1 MEQILKSSD
10 LINSFST
17 LFSYIEMLTLQSWKF
32 AVAKQNHLHQH
43 IWAKTTKQK
52 KPPSLSLPHANLVY
66 LLRFMQGSMLE
77 TVCVCIRGI
86 TEVNWI
92 HFAEFLKTLNKSAF
106 HLLHYASVA
115 LYISQP
121 KSFRSLLTICIKN
134 ANSFTMA
141 NSPMQSGTCQLY
153 FLTSPCLASYYVP
166 ATKAFFLSFPWT
178 SQDTSLCL

>member
-17 LFSYIEMLTLQSWKF
+17 LFSYIEMLTAILKVCCCQ
-32 AVAKQNHLHQH
+32 AKSF
-43 IWAKTTKQK
+43 TSTYEQK

-92 HFAEFLKTLNKSAF
+92 YFAEFLKTLNKSAF

-121 KSFRSLLTICIKN
+121 KSFRSLLTKCIKN

-153 FLTSPCLASYYVP
+153 FLTSPCLASYYIP
-166 ATKAFFLSFPWT
+166 ATKVFFLSFPWT